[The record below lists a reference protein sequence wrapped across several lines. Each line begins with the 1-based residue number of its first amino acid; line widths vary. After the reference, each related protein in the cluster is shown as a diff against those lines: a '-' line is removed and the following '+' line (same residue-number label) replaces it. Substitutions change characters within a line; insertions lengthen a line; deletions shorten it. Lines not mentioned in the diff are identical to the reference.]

1 MNAAR
6 KRLYWLC
13 RRGAR
18 ELDILM
24 LRYLENHYDK
34 AEADERAA
42 FEKLLQ
48 FPDPELYRLLTGRRA
63 AADDAAARV
72 VRRIVQSGPD

>member
-1 MNAAR
+1 MNAGR

-13 RRGAR
+13 RRGTR

-24 LRYLENHYDK
+24 LRYLEQHYDK

-48 FPDPELYRLLTGRRA
+48 FPDPELYRLLTGHRTA
-63 AADDAAARV
+63 TGDAVDRV
-72 VRRIVQSGPD
+72 IRHIVQSGPD

>member
-1 MNAAR
+1 VNAAR

-13 RRGAR
+13 RRGVR
-18 ELDILM
+18 ELDILT
-24 LRYLENHYDK
+24 LRYLEHHYDK

-48 FPDPELYRLLTGRRA
+48 LPDPELYRLLTGRRA
-63 AADDAAARV
+63 AGGGAVGRV
-72 VRRIVQSGPD
+72 VRRIAQSGPD